1 LFFDLNASVD
11 RVSAWAQ
18 VMHLPEEEF
27 LDAEADDVTVCD
39 PVERNA
45 EPQAFLILVNPVT
58 GQASDVDYIFGGVE
72 NPVTALR
79 PLQHHL
85 LDGVFACCG

>member
-1 LFFDLNASVD
+1 MS
-11 RVSAWAQ
+11 RVPAWAQ

-58 GQASDVDYIFGGVE
+58 GQASDVDHIFGGVE
-72 NPVTALR
+72 NPITAFR
-79 PLQHHL
+79 PLLHHL
-85 LDGVFACCG
+85 LDGVLTCRGR